1 MYSAERY
8 AMLAAKQRSQ
18 IIPKEEDQ
26 QALHNYIMKAA
37 VMGNSSVALWAD
49 SPKEDC
55 RRVYRLVLTYK
66 PFLESLDFTVY
77 TFEDRALLSWR

>member
-37 VMGNSSVALWAD
+37 VMG
-49 SPKEDC
+49 
-55 RRVYRLVLTYK
+55 
-66 PFLESLDFTVY
+66 
-77 TFEDRALLSWR
+77 

>member
-37 VMGNSSVALWAD
+37 VMGQGSVALWSD
-49 SPKEDC
+49 NPKEDC
-55 RRVYRLVLTYK
+55 RKVYQLVLTHK
-66 PFLESLDFTVY
+66 SFLESLGFTIFI
-77 TFEDRALLSWR
+77 FEDMALLSW